1 MAIKITPEG
10 NNFYTVR
17 VWAKHKD
24 ALGKRKTKQKKHIR
38 TVAAAKIVAAEFEE
52 QLSNPYYTD
61 LTFKEVHNLYMEA
74 KKEKISPTSFYSI
87 GLVGNA
93 VNKKLGHIKARNLN
107 TRIVQQFI
115 DELGKKKNANN
126 PAKTIK
132 STTQLKHV
140 NHIKAVLN
148 WAEAREYIDFNK
160 VKKIELKAS
169 EEFEPT
175 IVDAKQI
182 ASILDYLKQYY
193 YNIYIPILLLIS
205 TGARRGEALALK
217 WHNVD
222 FKRSVVNFHENRT
235 MVGGNIVEKSKMKT
249 TSSKRTSAMS
259 DFLANELKQHKE
271 LQQGKS
277 DYVCADAFNGNLLT
291 PISLTRAFSRTMQK
305 QFNIK
310 MRLHDL
316 RHSFNQ
322 LAYETNIDLTTR
334 SKLLGHS
341 NTTTTNKVYTHKS
354 IEQNKKAVN
363 IINNAFVDNLKNVN
377 ESVNDYKNKKN

>member
-1 MAIKITPEG
+1 MATKITPEG
-10 NNFYTVR
+10 NNFYSVR

-38 TVAAAKIVAAEFEE
+38 TIAAAKIIAAEFEE
-52 QLSNPYYTD
+52 QLINPYYTD
-61 LTFKEVHNLYMEA
+61 LTFKEVSDLYMQA
-74 KKEKISPTSFYSI
+74 RADKMSPTSFYSI
-87 GLVGNA
+87 GLVAKVINE
-93 VNKKLGHIKARNLN
+93 KLGHIKARNLN

-126 PAKTIK
+126 PNKTIK
-132 STTQLKHV
+132 ATTQLKFV

-148 WAEAREYIDFNK
+148 WAEAREYIDFNR
-160 VKKIELKAS
+160 VKKIELKQK
-169 EEFEPT
+169 EDFEPT

-182 ASILDYLKQYY
+182 AAILDYLKQYY
-193 YNIYIPILLLIS
+193 YNLYIPILLLIS

-217 WHNVD
+217 WENVD
-222 FKRSVVNFHENRT
+222 FEQGTINFKENRT
-235 MVGGNIVEKSKMKT
+235 MVGGTIIEKTKMKT
-249 TSSKRTSAMS
+249 ASSKRTSAMS
-259 DFLANELKQHKE
+259 EFLCGELTAHKN
-271 LQQGKS
+271 LQIVKS
-277 DYVCADAFNGNLLT
+277 NYVCADAFSGNLIG
-291 PISLTRAFSRTMQK
+291 PISLTRAFDRVMQK
-305 QFNIK
+305 EFNIK

-363 IINNAFVDNLKNVN
+363 IINQAFVDNLK
-377 ESVNDYKNKKN
+377 SVNQGVNSLKN